1 MAASEL
7 VEALEA
13 IDLADHPGGIHGAVE
28 TAADLIHRHTEN
40 THTGPPAT
48 VTPITTTHRSAA

>member
-13 IDLADHPGGIHGAVE
+13 IDLADHPGGIHVTVDGA
-28 TAADLIHRHTEN
+28 TYTYDQT
-40 THTGPPAT
+40 
-48 VTPITTTHRSAA
+48 